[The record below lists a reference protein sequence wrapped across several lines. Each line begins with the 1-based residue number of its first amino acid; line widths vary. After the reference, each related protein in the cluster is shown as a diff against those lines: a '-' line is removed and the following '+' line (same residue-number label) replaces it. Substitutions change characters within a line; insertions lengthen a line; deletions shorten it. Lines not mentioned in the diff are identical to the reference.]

1 MDDVQRRK
9 AFNSVPSWPMP
20 RADAQTTCGD
30 LPLMAG
36 SDNRALAISPPP
48 QISFSYH
55 LSTSSSCKAKDEL
68 A

>member
-1 MDDVQRRK
+1 MCRK
-9 AFNSVPSWPMP
+9 TKSIQL
-20 RADAQTTCGD
+20 RAILVGQCQERDAQTTCGD

-55 LSTSSSCKAKDEL
+55 LFFLCLQKTTGA
-68 A
+68 